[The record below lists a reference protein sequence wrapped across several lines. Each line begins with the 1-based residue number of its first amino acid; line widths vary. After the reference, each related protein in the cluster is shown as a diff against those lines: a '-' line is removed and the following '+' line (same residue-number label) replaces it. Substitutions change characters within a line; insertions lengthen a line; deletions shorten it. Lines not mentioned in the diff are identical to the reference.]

1 MKAWMNVKLYS
12 VSINTIHFEID
23 QMEVGNRID
32 GSSSLWWNFDAVSVS
47 FFSLFHFGHTSCESI
62 I

>member
-1 MKAWMNVKLYS
+1 MNVKLYS

-32 GSSSLWWNFDAVSVS
+32 GSSSL
-47 FFSLFHFGHTSCESI
+47 
-62 I
+62 